1 MFDHALRSIGLLCDA
16 FHVRLRETSSY
27 TIVVVL
33 SWRFF
38 IRLYLTLSFTTS
50 LPDASVYLGS
60 AFSCNKRQHPLLPH
74 LWDESCQQ
82 HVSDLSASVPTALR
96 QVAQQVSIHAYLLLS
111 VSVSLSVGLSLS
123 VYACLSLS
131 RVIDRFPG
139 SSLTFLCSPKT
150 VIFSRAII
158 RSAPE

>member
-1 MFDHALRSIGLLCDA
+1 MPLYTLVPLSVATRGSI
-16 FHVRLRETSSY
+16 
-27 TIVVVL
+27 
-33 SWRFF
+33 
-38 IRLYLTLSFTTS
+38 LYFLICEMS
-50 LPDASVYLGS
+50 LVNSMYQIS
-60 AFSCNKRQHPLLPH
+60 
-74 LWDESCQQ
+74 
-82 HVSDLSASVPTALR
+82 LR
-96 QVAQQVSIHAYLLLS
+96 QFLQLFDKSLNRYQYMHTYFYLFL
-111 VSVSLSVGLSLS
+111 SLSVCLSLS